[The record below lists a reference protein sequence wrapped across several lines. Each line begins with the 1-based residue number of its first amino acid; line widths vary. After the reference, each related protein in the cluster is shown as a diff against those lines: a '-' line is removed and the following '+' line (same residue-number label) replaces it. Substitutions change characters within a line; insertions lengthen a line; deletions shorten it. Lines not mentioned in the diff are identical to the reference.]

1 MNSYHDT
8 MLSPDEC
15 RKTILRIEELSRSAR
30 CVGIGDDM
38 RTAIIVYSSTRY
50 LSTEPELHQA
60 CRAII
65 DRVPGEFPLDPVR
78 AAE

>member
-1 MNSYHDT
+1 MTHST
-8 MLSPDEC
+8 TILSPDEC

-30 CVGIGDDM
+30 CVGIGDSI
-38 RTAIIVYSSTRY
+38 RSAIIEYSSTRY

-65 DRVPGEFPLDPVR
+65 DRVPGEFPLVGARQSD
-78 AAE
+78 